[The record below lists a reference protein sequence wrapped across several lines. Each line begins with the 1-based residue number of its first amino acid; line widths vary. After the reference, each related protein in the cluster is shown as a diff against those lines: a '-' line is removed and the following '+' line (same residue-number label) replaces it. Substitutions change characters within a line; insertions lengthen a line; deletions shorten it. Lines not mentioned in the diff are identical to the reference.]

1 MEKTMKASVL
11 HGVGDVRCEYVPVP
25 EAGEG
30 DVLIAPKYVG
40 ICGSDLPRSMVS
52 GLSGGAAYPLILG
65 HEFSGQVEK
74 TGAGVSRV
82 KPGDKV
88 AVAPLVPCGSCSYCK
103 NGEFGLCS
111 DYQII
116 GTRVNGAL
124 AEYVKVPESH
134 VLALPDNLDY
144 ETAAGIEPSSIGYHG
159 VAKADIKAGDTVV
172 VLGCGPIGQF
182 AIQWARVF
190 GAANIIAVDVFSEK
204 LELAKTLGAT
214 HVING
219 KDENAIEAVHKIA
232 ANGADSVIETAG
244 SRFTQEQSLRIVK
257 KHGTV
262 VFVGIS
268 HTELPL
274 SAEAAES
281 ILRGELVIKGSWN
294 SYTQPY
300 PGKAWSATLDFMGKG
315 DIVFKPMISHVIS
328 LEETGEYLSKMANRE
343 ISFNK
348 VLVKI

>member
-30 DVLIAPKYVG
+30 EVLIAPKYVG

-74 TGAGVSRV
+74 IGAGVSRV

-88 AVAPLVPCGSCSYCK
+88 AVAPLVPCGSCSYCQ

-124 AEYVKVPESH
+124 AEFVKVPESH
-134 VLALPDNLDY
+134 VLILPDNLDY

-190 GAANIIAVDVFSEK
+190 GAANIIAVDVFPEK

-214 HVING
+214 HSING

-232 ANGADSVIETAG
+232 VNGADSVIETAG
-244 SRFTQEQSLRIVK
+244 SRFTQEQSLRIAK

-300 PGKAWSATLDFMGKG
+300 PGQAWSATLDFMGKG

-328 LEETGEYLSKMANRE
+328 LEETGEYLSKMARRE
-343 ISFNK
+343 LSFNK